1 MSALR
6 LFARSAI
13 ATLWLVAG
21 CAAATTQGGG
31 ASGRGNGSQLTQ
43 ADLAAAN
50 SDNLYDAIAKLRPEW
65 LSSRGATSVTD
76 SSPTGVDVYMNG
88 SLLGKADYM
97 RDVRLLDVSSVR
109 YWDAG
114 QASARFGMGHPRG
127 VIEITRK

>member
-1 MSALR
+1 MSAIRR
-6 LFARSAI
+6 LTRVAI
-13 ATLWLVAG
+13 AALWFVTG
-21 CAAATTQGGG
+21 CAAATT
-31 ASGRGNGSQLTQ
+31 ASVRGNGTQLTQ
-43 ADLAAAN
+43 AELAAAN
-50 SDNLYDAIAKLRPEW
+50 SDNLYDAIVKLHPEW

-76 SSPTGVDVYMNG
+76 SSPTGVDIYMNG
-88 SLLGKADYM
+88 SFLGKADFM

>member
-1 MSALR
+1 MTALR
-6 LFARSAI
+6 QLTRAAI
-13 ATLWLVAG
+13 AATWLLAG
-21 CAAATTQGGG
+21 CAAATTTSS
-31 ASGRGNGSQLTQ
+31 ARGNGMQLTQ
-43 ADLAAAN
+43 SELAAAN
-50 SDNLYDAIAKLRPEW
+50 SDNLYDAIAKLHPEW

-88 SLLGKADYM
+88 SFLGKADYM
-97 RDVRLLDVSSVR
+97 RDVRLLDVTSVR